1 MRPCPHV
8 HSHAVH
14 PRRGGIPCDCIS
26 CTIKMVPSEFIA
38 TVDCYRLWKL
48 HNACRSSP
56 HKPFAEVEM
65 AKKQTRSSADPLTH
79 PFLEKLGAIPAAAE
93 NLFAYSVKIVCGK
106 QTDTN
111 CCCVAGTRPGV
122 YATEVNIQN
131 LNLVTAPVV
140 KFVVPLINSGA
151 VVAREPNVDDPATLP
166 RRAIRGSQ
174 TSPVGGDDG
183 RLLPHRGVAAWRA
196 PERKH
201 RAHHRH
207 PDDREPGRAVRL
219 RGLHGEPSE
228 RGRHQH
234 RRRVH
239 SVATIGTS
247 WPGLVGSKNAK
258 MTWGFALT

>member
-1 MRPCPHV
+1 
-8 HSHAVH
+8 
-14 PRRGGIPCDCIS
+14 
-26 CTIKMVPSEFIA
+26 
-38 TVDCYRLWKL
+38 
-48 HNACRSSP
+48 
-56 HKPFAEVEM
+56 M
-65 AKKQTRSSADPLTH
+65 AKKQTRSSDDADPLTH
-79 PFLEKLGAIPAAAE
+79 PLLERLGAYRLAAE

-131 LNLVTAPVV
+131 LNLEPAPVV
-140 KFVVPLINSGA
+140 KLVVPLINSGA
-151 VVAREPNVDDPATLP
+151 VVAREPKVYDPFAHSWT
-166 RRAIRGSQ
+166 RDRGGRQ

-183 RLLPHRGVAAWRA
+183 RLLPHRGVAAGRT
-196 PERKH
+196 PERRD
-201 RAHHRH
+201 RAHHRP

-239 SVATIGTS
+239 SVATTGAS
-247 WPGLVGSKNAK
+247 RLGLVGSKNSKTSAQLELAAFEHKKTPTGSVGVFSIGIIHKLILVAK
-258 MTWGFALT
+258 LNRSISLVRPGGERRGSPAEGSQ